1 MTALQFITKVYEIVC
16 IYISIYSLNRTC
28 MLAEQSEKTN
38 NSLEEVETKMQT
50 KRMQES
56 RTFKAA

>member
-1 MTALQFITKVYEIVC
+1 
-16 IYISIYSLNRTC
+16 